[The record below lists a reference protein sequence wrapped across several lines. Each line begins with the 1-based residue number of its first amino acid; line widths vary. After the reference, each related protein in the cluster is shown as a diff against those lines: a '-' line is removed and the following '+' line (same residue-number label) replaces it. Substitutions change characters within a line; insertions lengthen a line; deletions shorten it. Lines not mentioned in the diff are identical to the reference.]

1 MKLKSTY
8 TRLQIVFFFILISTI
23 ALAQKT
29 GSVRG
34 FLYDKENGE
43 PVLYTPVFIK
53 GTQFGSITDVN
64 GFYSITNIP
73 TGNYILTVGAIGY
86 DSVLIDII
94 IAPDQVLNKQIFIA
108 KGSVNLKTV
117 EVSAEREAR
126 RTEVRASVNKI
137 TPKEIKSVPSIG
149 GEPDLAQYLQVLPG
163 VVFSGDQGGQLYI
176 RGGTPIM
183 NKVLLDGMVVY
194 NPFHSIGLFSVF
206 DTDILRNADVYTG
219 GFPADYG
226 DRISSVMDITTR
238 GGNKRRYGGKISG
251 STFSSKL
258 LLEGPIK
265 KQKEDGGGSSSFLI
279 SYKNSYLDQSS
290 KVIYDYVDKD
300 GLPFSFSDFYGKI
313 SLNGENGSQLN
324 IFGFD
329 FKDNAKF
336 KNVTDINWKSNGFG
350 SNFILVPQGSNT
362 LIDGVFAFSQYKINQ
377 TESSEPPRSSLINGF
392 NFSFNLTSF
401 IGKDE
406 LKIGLEV
413 LGFRTELSTNTITG
427 LTYEQIE
434 NTTEFGSFLRYRISR
449 ERIVI
454 EPSIRLQYF
463 ASLSEFSPEPRIG
476 IKINASENL
485 RFKLA
490 GGIYAQNLIAA
501 VSDRDVVNL
510 FYGFLSGPESLPDE
524 FNGKTVNSRLQKARD
539 IIVGAE
545 IDIAKHVSVNV
556 ETFYKQFTQLSN
568 INRDKVY
575 PDNGFY
581 QDKPDYLTKDFIV
594 EEGKSYGADLV
605 VKYEYKR
612 IYLWAVYSLTFVE
625 RNDGIREYRPHFDR
639 RHNVNLV
646 GSYTFGKKLDWEFNA
661 RWNFGSGFPF
671 SGTQGFYEYQNFS
684 DGLYTDPLANNGD
697 LGIVYGPLNEKRLPS
712 YHRLDFSL
720 KKEFVLSKNSNLE
733 ITASAINVYNREN
746 IFYFDRVRYQRVN
759 QLPFLPSLGINM
771 SF

>member
-1 MKLKSTY
+1 M
-8 TRLQIVFFFILISTI
+8 FFFILISTI

>member
-1 MKLKSTY
+1 
-8 TRLQIVFFFILISTI
+8 VFFFILISTI

-94 IAPDQVLNKQIFIA
+94 IAPDQVLNKQIFVA

-117 EVSAEREAR
+117 EISAEREAR

>member
-1 MKLKSTY
+1 MNKNL
-8 TRLQIVFFFILISTI
+8 LQFSLFLFILFSGVISY
-23 ALAQKT
+23 AQQT

-73 TGNYILTVGAIGY
+73 PGKYMLTIGAIGY
-86 DSVLIDII
+86 DSSLVEII
-94 IAPDQVLNKQIFIA
+94 VVADKVTDKQIYIK

-117 EVSAEREAR
+117 EVSAEKEAR
-126 RTEVRASVNKI
+126 KTEVRASVNKI
-137 TPKEIKSVPSIG
+137 TPREIKSVPSIG

-183 NKVLLDGMVVY
+183 NKVLLDGMIVY

-238 GGNKRRYGGKISG
+238 GGNKRRYGGKLSA

-258 LLEGPIK
+258 LFEGPIK

-279 SYKNSYLDQSS
+279 SYKNSYLNQSS
-290 KVIYDYVDKD
+290 KVLYDYVDKD
-300 GLPFSFSDFYGKI
+300 GLPFSFSDFYGKV

-329 FKDNAKF
+329 FTDNAIF

-350 SNFILVPQGSNT
+350 SNFILVPKGSNT
-362 LIDGVFAFSQYKINQ
+362 LIDGVFAFSKYKINQ
-377 TESSEPPRSSLINGF
+377 TEANEAPRSSAINGF
-392 NFSFNLTSF
+392 NFGFNITSF
-401 IGKDE
+401 FNKDE

-413 LGFRTELSTNTITG
+413 LGFRTELFTNTITG

-434 NTTEFGSFLRYRISR
+434 NTTEFGSFLRYRVSR
-449 ERIVI
+449 DKIVI

-476 IKINASENL
+476 IKYNAVEGL

-490 GGIYAQNLIAA
+490 GGIYAQNLISA

-510 FYGFLSGPESLPDE
+510 FYGFLSGPESLPDN
-524 FNGKTVNSRLQKARD
+524 FNGKAVNTRLQKARD

-545 IDIAKHVSVNV
+545 IDVAKHLSVNV
-556 ETFYKQFTQLSN
+556 ETFYKDFKQLSN

-581 QDKPDYLTKDFIV
+581 QDQPDYLTKDFII
-594 EEGKSYGADLV
+594 EKGNSYGADLV

-612 IYLWAVYSLTFVE
+612 AYLWVVYSLTYVT

-646 GSYTFGKKLDWEFNA
+646 GSYTFGKKLDWELNA

-684 DGLYTDPLANNGD
+684 EGLYTDPNSTNGN
-697 LGIVYGPLNEKRLPS
+697 LGIIYGPLNQKRLPP
-712 YHRLDFSL
+712 YHRMDISL
-720 KKEFVLSKNSNLE
+720 KKEFVLNKNSNLD
-733 ITASAINVYNREN
+733 ITASAINIYNREN

-759 QLPFLPSLGINM
+759 QLPFLPSLGVSM
-771 SF
+771 TF

>member
-1 MKLKSTY
+1 MNKNLLNLS
-8 TRLQIVFFFILISTI
+8 LFLFILFSNVISY
-23 ALAQKT
+23 AQQT

-64 GFYSITNIP
+64 GFYSITNVP
-73 TGNYILTVGAIGY
+73 PGKYMLTIGAIGY
-86 DSVLIDII
+86 DSSLVEII
-94 IAPDQVLNKQIFIA
+94 VVADKVTDKQIYIK

-117 EVSAEREAR
+117 EVSAEKEAR
-126 RTEVRASVNKI
+126 KTEVRASVNKI
-137 TPKEIKSVPSIG
+137 TPREIKSVPSIG

-183 NKVLLDGMVVY
+183 NKVLLDGMIVY

-238 GGNKRRYGGKISG
+238 GGNKRRYGGKLSA

-258 LLEGPIK
+258 LFEGPIK

-290 KVIYDYVDKD
+290 KALYDYVDKD
-300 GLPFSFSDFYGKI
+300 GLPFSFSDFYGKV

-329 FKDNAKF
+329 FTDNAIF

-350 SNFILVPQGSNT
+350 SNFILVPKGSNT
-362 LIDGVFAFSQYKINQ
+362 LIDGVFAFSKYKINQ
-377 TESSEPPRSSLINGF
+377 TEANEAPRSSAINGF
-392 NFSFNLTSF
+392 NFGFNITSF
-401 IGKDE
+401 FNKDE

-413 LGFRTELSTNTITG
+413 LGFRTELFTNTITG

-449 ERIVI
+449 DKIVI

-476 IKINASENL
+476 IKYNAVEGL

-490 GGIYAQNLIAA
+490 GGIYAQNLISA

-510 FYGFLSGPESLPDE
+510 FYGFLSGPESLPDN
-524 FNGKTVNSRLQKARD
+524 FNGKAVNSRLQKARD

-545 IDIAKHVSVNV
+545 IDIAKNLSVNV
-556 ETFYKQFTQLSN
+556 ETFYKDFKQLSN

-581 QDKPDYLTKDFIV
+581 QDQPDYLTKDFII
-594 EEGKSYGADLV
+594 EKGSSYGADLV

-612 IYLWAVYSLTFVE
+612 AYLWAVYSLTYVT

-684 DGLYTDPLANNGD
+684 DGLYTDPNSTNGN
-697 LGIVYGPLNEKRLPS
+697 LGIIYGPLNQKRLPP
-712 YHRLDFSL
+712 YHRMDISL
-720 KKEFVLSKNSNLE
+720 KKEFVLSKNSNLD
-733 ITASAINVYNREN
+733 ITASAINIYNREN

-759 QLPFLPSLGINM
+759 QLPFLPSLGVSM
-771 SF
+771 TF